1 MSTHKALVLLEPRGT
16 YVVQDV
22 PTPVP
27 GPGQLLVE
35 VKAAALNPVD
45 WKVRDY
51 GAVPVKYPIILG
63 SDAAGIVKEVGEGV
77 TEFKAGDRVCVHHSV
92 LTERSTGLTITAL
105 QASPRV
111 LHWNYWNFSTILHRP
126 RGDHCQGTCKG
137 TSLLLPTMNVCA

>member
-92 LTERSTGLTITAL
+92 LTERLTGLTIYCLVGFT
-105 QASPRV
+105 
-111 LHWNYWNFSTILHRP
+111 
-126 RGDHCQGTCKG
+126 KG
-137 TSLLLPTMNVCA
+137 TSLELLGLSNNTPSSPRRSLPRCV